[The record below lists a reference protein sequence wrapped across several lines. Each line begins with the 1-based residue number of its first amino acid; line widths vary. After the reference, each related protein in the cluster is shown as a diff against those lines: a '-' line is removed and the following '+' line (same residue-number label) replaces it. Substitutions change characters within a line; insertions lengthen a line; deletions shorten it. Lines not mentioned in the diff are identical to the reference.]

1 MERLFLKRNIL
12 TVACCMLFST
22 AIPQERAFGD
32 YGFNEWWTDGAA
44 SSPFEVVTEFSGT
57 FLGGEAAKV
66 VVSKAGNNWDVE
78 FCNILRGN
86 KGQVAGAQ
94 FSFECE
100 VFWDSKSGYDTA
112 DIHLLTGKIGSTGH
126 ADWAWNADEN
136 TELVTTNNGGF
147 WGYVHNQ
154 SRKIAKNKWTK
165 VTWGDE
171 LTIGEKGAEYIG
183 IQIDL
188 DNTAGTNLGVFYF
201 RNIVIKIGKK
211 TTLEYFKCGD
221 ININGLGYK
230 KTPSGVSVVGYDNNS
245 NITNLTIPS
254 SVNIDGEQYPV
265 TEINESAF
273 SGCTSLQ
280 SVTIPESVTIIG
292 KQAFADCKNLATVII
307 SNPEAV
313 IGEYA
318 FRNTPVAN
326 EYNSDVYPYSIDSE
340 EFNVWYTNGAQSK
353 EYIQLTASGAALV
366 SVPAAGNDWDVELCN
381 ILRGNN
387 GQEEGASFT
396 FDCEVFWNSK
406 SGYDTADMRLLTGT
420 YGWGMHDDWQW
431 NADDNTELVTTN
443 EGGFWGCVH
452 NQSRKIPNNKWTHVS
467 WGDELFLGEKGA
479 EYIGIQINLDNTMG
493 TNIGD
498 FYFRNIIIKIG
509 KETELLYFPHKTE
522 ISTNDLSYTLDKG
535 IVTLTGYE
543 NNTNIKN
550 VTIPETI
557 TYFGKEYPVTS
568 IAEDAFLGC
577 TSLSSVTIPNGITS
591 IGNSAFQGCT
601 SLTSVAIPDGVTNIG
616 SGTFLGCTS
625 LTTVTIPE
633 SVNTIALDAF
643 SGCSNLKYNEKDDA
657 LYLGN
662 TTNPCVA
669 LIKAKSN
676 DISSC
681 SIDNNCK
688 FVASNAF
695 SDCKNLKTVSFNTNG
710 VGNCFAGMTSI
721 ETVNI
726 GDSVTYIGNGAFKG
740 CTSLKSIDFPYS
752 IKYIGSNAFDSCT
765 SLILVSIPASV
776 EYIESSTFNNPNATI
791 YCEWYTNPFG
801 WTWDEYD
808 DEYCWNDNVGTVVWG
823 VKVYEGLIYSPS
835 GQAVRGYIGSKKDIT
850 IPATIV
856 SGDYAYRVTSIDANV
871 FGSCP
876 GLRSVNIPASVTS
889 IAASAFDGCDS
900 IKTITVNS
908 NAIGNCFAGQKMLDT
923 VVIGNQVTRIDEG
936 AFNGCSNL
944 RSLTIGHSVSI
955 IGGYAFGKCNNLET
969 VEIPASVSTMSSTA
983 FSGCNNIKKLV
994 CNSNH
999 ISNSFAGKTS
1009 LDTVVVGNNVIS
1021 IDAEAFKG
1029 CTNLR
1034 SVTIGD
1040 AVTTIGVDAFTN
1052 CHNLNEV
1059 IMGYS
1064 VKRIGAEAFRGC
1076 HKIKTISVPSQ
1087 ATSIGADAFLYVK
1100 NVEYEGD
1107 ASGEPWGALTVNGII
1122 DGDFIYSDSL
1132 KTKLTAYI
1140 GEGSHAEIPEGV
1152 TSIGQMAF
1160 FESENLNTVAI
1171 SSSVTSIGGSAFANC
1186 YNLVAVNVPKSVRS
1200 MGRGVFRECSD
1211 ATIYCEAESKPSYWN
1226 NEWDYKAGTIIW
1238 GSSEVPVGIADESG
1252 ALKIYSQGNTIVVE
1266 NATDEIRVY
1275 NTMGHIVGRDIARN
1289 VSAISVN
1296 IPGIYIVKVG
1306 NSTIKVMIY

>member
-1 MERLFLKRNIL
+1 MKKISRNVMLAFASCMMFL
-12 TVACCMLFST
+12 T
-22 AIPQERAFGD
+22 ANAQESAFYD
-32 YGFNEWWTDGAA
+32 YDFNEWWTDGAA
-44 SSPFEVVTEFSGT
+44 SSPFEVVTGIQGT
-57 FLGGEAAKV
+57 RFGGEAAKV
-66 VVSKAGNNWDVE
+66 VVPKAGNDWDVE

-86 KGQVAGAQ
+86 KGQEAGAQ
-94 FSFECE
+94 FSFECD
-100 VFWDSKSGYDTA
+100 VYWVSDSGDTA
-112 DIHLLTGKIGSTGH
+112 DIRLLTGKIGTTGH
-126 ADWAWNADEN
+126 DDWTWNADEN
-136 TELVTTNNGGF
+136 TELVAENGF
-147 WGYVHNQ
+147 WSVHNV
-154 SRKIAKNKWTK
+154 SRLIPKNEWTH
-165 VTWGDE
+165 VTWGDG

-183 IQIDL
+183 IQINL
-188 DNTAGTNLGVFYF
+188 DNNAGTNLGVFYF

-211 TTLEYFKCGD
+211 TTLEYFMSRRIID
-221 ININGLGYK
+221 GLEYE
-230 KTPSGVSVVGYDNNS
+230 KTSSGASVAGYDNNS
-245 NITNLTIPS
+245 NITNITIPS
-254 SVNIDGEQYPV
+254 SVIIDGIQYPV
-265 TEINESAF
+265 TEIKESAF

-292 KQAFADCKNLATVII
+292 KQAFTDCKNLATVII

-313 IGEYA
+313 VGEYA
-318 FRNTPVAN
+318 FRNTPVAD
-326 EYNSDVYPYSIDSE
+326 EYKYNVYPYSIDNE
-340 EFNVWYTNGAQSK
+340 EFNVWYTNGSLSEK
-353 EYIQLTASGAALV
+353 YIQLTASGAALV

-387 GQEEGASFT
+387 GQEEGATFS

-406 SGYDTADMRLLTGT
+406 SGYDSADIRLLTGT

-431 NADDNTELVTTN
+431 SYEDNTELVTTN
-443 EGGFWGCVH
+443 VGGFWGYVH

-467 WGDELFLGEKGA
+467 WGDELTIGEKGA
-479 EYIGIQINLDNTMG
+479 DYIGIQINLDNTAG

-509 KETELLYFPHKTE
+509 KKTELLYFPYKTE
-522 ISTNDLSYTLDKG
+522 FSANDLSYTLDKG

-557 TYFGKEYPVTS
+557 TYYGKEYPVTS

-601 SLTSVAIPDGVTNIG
+601 SLTSVAIPDGVTSIG
-616 SGTFLGCTS
+616 NSTFQGCTS
-625 LTTVTIPE
+625 LTSVTIPE

-669 LIKAKSN
+669 LIKAKST
-676 DISSC
+676 DITSC
-681 SIDNNCK
+681 SIDNDCK

-710 VGNCFAGMTSI
+710 VGDCFAGITSI
-721 ETVNI
+721 ATVNI

-740 CTSLKSIDFPYS
+740 CTNLKSIDIPYS
-752 IKYIGSNAFDSCT
+752 VKYIGSNAFDSCA

-776 EYIESSTFNNPNATI
+776 EYIESSAFNNPNATI

-823 VKVYEGLIYSPS
+823 VKVYEGLIFSPS
-835 GQAVRGYIGSKKDIT
+835 SQAVRGYIGKNKDIT
-850 IPATIV
+850 IPATII
-856 SGDYAYRVTSIDANV
+856 SSDYAYKVTSIDANV

-876 GLRSVNIPASVTS
+876 GLRSVSIPASVTS

-923 VVIGNQVTRIDEG
+923 VIIGNQVTRIDEG

-944 RSLTIGHSVSI
+944 RALTIGHSVSI

-969 VEIPASVSTMSSTA
+969 VEIPASVSTMSNTA
-983 FSGCNNIKKLV
+983 FNGCNNIKKLV

-999 ISNSFAGKTS
+999 IGSSFAGKTS
-1009 LDTVVVGNNVIS
+1009 LDTIVVGNNVIS

-1029 CTNLR
+1029 CTNLC

-1040 AVTTIGVDAFTN
+1040 AVTTIGVDAFAN
-1052 CHNLNEV
+1052 CHNLNELN
-1059 IMGYS
+1059 MGYS

-1076 HKIKTISVPSQ
+1076 HNIKTIFVPSQ

-1107 ASGEPWGALTVNGII
+1107 ASGEPWGALTVNGIVE
-1122 DGDFIYSDSL
+1122 GDFIYADSA

-1160 FESENLNTVAI
+1160 FESENLNTVAMP
-1171 SSSVTSIGGSAFANC
+1171 STVTTIGGSAFANC

-1211 ATIYCEAESKPSYWN
+1211 ATIYCEAESKPNYWN

-1238 GSSEVPVGIADESG
+1238 GSSEVPVGINNVEASG
-1252 ALKIYSQGNTIVVE
+1252 PIIYTIGNTIVVE
-1266 NATDEIRVY
+1266 NADAEISIYNAMGTLICRDAIHRVRLEIPV
-1275 NTMGHIVGRDIARN
+1275 TA
-1289 VSAISVN
+1289 
-1296 IPGIYIVKVG
+1296 PGIYIVKVG
-1306 NSTIKVMIY
+1306 GTVKRVMVY